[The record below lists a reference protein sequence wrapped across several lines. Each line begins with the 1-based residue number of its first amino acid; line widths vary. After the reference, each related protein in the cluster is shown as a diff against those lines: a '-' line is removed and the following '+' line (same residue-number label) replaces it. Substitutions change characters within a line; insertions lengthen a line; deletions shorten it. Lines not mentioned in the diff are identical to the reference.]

1 MLPILKKI
9 SLVFLL
15 YIVACKSPNVN
26 IAPSVLK
33 TPTKAQESPV
43 IIAIKDTIPDNYWTK
58 NKCKRPFPTALFLG
72 ETFTKQSFLRLDS
85 LGQAEERLELP
96 SGERVI
102 ITHKGCDSQWFS
114 FEVKLEKAKF
124 PTDKAEQTRLALNTF
139 KQFALNAPPNA
150 PIAFDKYYNVLNAAL
165 TQMGDIPFGIEM
177 EVKPQPREFFTI
189 ESAQII
195 GNEGVINF
203 SVVRMF

>member
-1 MLPILKKI
+1 MLPLFKKI
-9 SLVFLL
+9 SFVFLL

-33 TPTKAQESPV
+33 TPTKPQESPV
-43 IIAIKDTIPDNYWTK
+43 AIAIKDTIPNNYWTK
-58 NKCKRPFPTALFLG
+58 NNCKRPVPTPLFLNG
-72 ETFTKQSFLRLDS
+72 TFEKQSFIANDT
-85 LGQAEERLELP
+85 LGQAEEGLELP
-96 SGERVI
+96 SGERIV

-114 FEVKLEKAKF
+114 FEMKLEKAKF

-195 GNEGVINF
+195 GNEGVISF
-203 SVVRMF
+203 SVVRM